1 MPVARRF
8 PPHES
13 AVAVGVIHPFGCTWI
28 RYLAA
33 EVAAAEVAA
42 AAAAAAAATA
52 AAVATATAAA
62 TTTATVT
69 GSNVA
74 SKSND
79 TADLSAQPGLTG
91 SGWNEK

>member
-1 MPVARRF
+1 MPVAWRF

-33 EVAAAEVAA
+33 
-42 AAAAAAAATA
+42 AAATA
-52 AAVATATAAA
+52 
-62 TTTATVT
+62 TTT

-79 TADLSAQPGLTG
+79 IASPSVQPSVQPGLTG
-91 SGWNEK
+91 SGRNEK

>member
-33 EVAAAEVAA
+33 EVAAAEVGAA
-42 AAAAAAAATA
+42 AAAAAV
-52 AAVATATAAA
+52 VATATAAA

-79 TADLSAQPGLTG
+79 TADPSAQPGLTG